1 MSNKLKRL
9 FISIFVIVFLN
20 NSVGQ
25 TEKIKIKKES
35 LSDSCGYQIKVEPE
49 LWKKKMILHSL
60 NLPDDYELNLVNT
73 LEFRR
78 IEEYINQQIEVKPLT
93 LKVLFDK
100 VCTINNYKLK
110 LVEVK
115 KHNTSNRNYQNHI
128 DVEMKFEEFKN
139 N

>member
-1 MSNKLKRL
+1 MKRL
-9 FISIFVIVFLN
+9 FTSIFVIVFLN

-60 NLPDDYELNLVNT
+60 NLPDDYEVNLVNT
-73 LEFRR
+73 VEFRR

-100 VCTINNYKLK
+100 VCIINNYKLK

-115 KHNTSNRNYQNHI
+115 KHNTSNSNYQNHI